1 MKRLMFVG
9 IVAGLS
15 CLTLPLKA
23 QDSKSVDQ
31 APLKVLAVQE
41 GTWDAEITMTIPG
54 PDGKVESQTS
64 KGVETNR
71 LLGGKWLISDFK
83 GEFFGMAFEGH
94 GQNGYD
100 AKKGKFVGTWVD
112 TMSKHIDTLEGT
124 YDEKTKTLTLSADSE
139 NPADDK
145 PMKMRLET
153 RINDDGTRVMKEYIQ
168 MDGQKEFVK
177 FMEVKYT
184 KRKK

>member
-1 MKRLMFVG
+1 MKRLMLVG
-9 IVAGLS
+9 VAAGLS
-15 CLTLPLKA
+15 CLALSLKA
-23 QDSKSVDQ
+23 QDAKSDEKSP
-31 APLKVLAVQE
+31 AKVLAASE
-41 GTWDAEITMTIPG
+41 GTWDAEITTTVPG
-54 PDGKVESQTS
+54 SDGKIETHTS

-71 LLGGKWLISDFK
+71 LLAGKWLLSDFK
-83 GEFFGMAFEGH
+83 GDFFGMNFEGH
-94 GQNGYD
+94 GQMGYD

-112 TMSKHIDTLEGT
+112 TMSKQIDTLDGT
-124 YDEKTKTLTLSADSE
+124 YDEKTKTFTWNSDSE
-139 NPADDK
+139 NPADGK

-153 RINDDGTRVMKEYIQ
+153 QMKDDGTRVMKEYLQ